1 MMQNTVSILTG
12 RRKKH
17 MKKVIFHVL
26 MIIFSFV
33 MLYPILWMFASS
45 LKPAREIW
53 SNQASLWPSVF
64 TWENYTNGLRG
75 FGGIRFTVFF
85 KNSFIIVI
93 LSTLGQVASSALV
106 AYGFARIKFRFK
118 KFWFACVIVTL
129 MLPTQILAI
138 PQYIMFQYFGWIDK
152 WTPLIVPSFFG
163 YPFFIFLIYQF
174 IQSIPRDLDEAAYID
189 GCSKYSIFSRIVLP
203 VIVPALVTTAIFA
216 FYWKWDDFFS
226 PLLYLQNLKKY
237 PVSLALK
244 MFADPGAV
252 SDWGAMFAMSSL
264 SLLPVVLLFFS
275 FQKYLV
281 EGISTTGL
289 KG

>member
-1 MMQNTVSILTG
+1 MNMTFKQ
-12 RRKKH
+12 RRTIKAI
-17 MKKVIFHVL
+17 IFHTIVAALGFL
-26 MIIFSFV
+26 MI
-33 MLYPILWMFASS
+33 YPILWMFASS
-45 LKPAREIW
+45 LKPSSEIW
-53 SNQASLWPSVF
+53 QDQASLIPSSIN
-64 TWENYTNGLRG
+64 WQNYKNGLKG
-75 FGGIRFTVFF
+75 FGGVRFTVFF

-93 LSTLGQVASSALV
+93 SSTIGQVLSSALV

-118 KFWFACVIVTL
+118 KPLFACVIVTL

-138 PQYIMFQYFGWIDK
+138 PQYIMFQTFGWTNSWK
-152 WTPLIVPSFFG
+152 PLIIPSFFG
-163 YPFFIFLIYQF
+163 YPFFIFLVYQF

-189 GCSKYSIFSRIVLP
+189 GCSKYSIFSRIILP
-203 VIVPALVTTAIFA
+203 MIVPALVTSAIFA
-216 FYWKWDDFFS
+216 FYWKWDDFFT
-226 PLLYLQNLKKY
+226 PLLYLQNLKIY

-244 MFADPGAV
+244 MFADPAAV

-264 SLLPVVLLFFS
+264 SLIPVMVLFFS